1 MALRRKAAV
10 VEPVPEQSMSA
21 SGEILDALRNAPLPA
36 GEAAIVRMG
45 VPWNEAKSIRLDVT
59 KASISAAAA
68 ISANPAQIAHI
79 AVQIADAVIAELAKE
94 KV

>member
-10 VEPVPEQSMSA
+10 VEPVPAPEPEVSTDDLKLQMEQRLS
-21 SGEILDALRNAPLPA
+21 D
-36 GEAAIVRMG
+36 VR
-45 VPWNEAKSIRLDVT
+45 ADQSRYQLRLDVT

-68 ISANPAQIAHI
+68 ISNSPSQIAHI